1 MTSLYYITRMPAEL
15 KQFYGDTLVQRDEP
29 FVHGDPARM
38 CEQIRATKKPCL
50 AFKLLAAGRVCWSR
64 QSTDAAFQFAYK
76 NIKPG
81 DAAIVGMFPIL
92 TDEIRENV
100 NLARKYA

>member
-1 MTSLYYITRMPAEL
+1 
-15 KQFYGDTLVQRDEP
+15 
-29 FVHGDPARM
+29 M

-50 AFKLLAAGRVCWSR
+50 AFRLPAAGRACWSR
-64 QSTDAAFQFAYK
+64 QSIGAAFQFAYQ

-92 TDEIRENV
+92 TDEVRENA

>member
-1 MTSLYYITRMPAEL
+1 M
-15 KQFYGDTLVQRDEP
+15 QRDEP
-29 FVHGDPARM
+29 FAHGDPARM
-38 CEQIRATKKPCL
+38 CDQIRTTKKPCL

-64 QSTDAAFQFAYK
+64 PSIDAAFQFAYQ

-100 NLARKYA
+100 ILARKYA